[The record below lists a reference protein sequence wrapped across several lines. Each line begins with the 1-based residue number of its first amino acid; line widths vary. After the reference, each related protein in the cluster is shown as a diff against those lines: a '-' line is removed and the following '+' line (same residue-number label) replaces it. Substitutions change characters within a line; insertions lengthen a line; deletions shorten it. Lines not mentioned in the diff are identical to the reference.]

1 MIKIILQ
8 FFLFFGDLI
17 LVWIFTFLGANYYIF
32 LLMINVVSFKKKEST
47 CEYRKIVA
55 RTGIWLQVCDV
66 LPSITGDKKSKSRVM
81 SAGHSDCKVFRRARY
96 GIYKFSVN
104 SGAVVV
110 LSCFS

>member
-8 FFLFFGDLI
+8 FFCFFGDLI

-55 RTGIWLQVCDV
+55 RTELC
-66 LPSITGDKKSKSRVM
+66 L
-81 SAGHSDCKVFRRARY
+81 AE
-96 GIYKFSVN
+96 
-104 SGAVVV
+104 SGAKNAAEGQ
-110 LSCFS
+110 